1 MIDPIFRWLFIDMM
15 MAALSRLSMGHRH
28 ILASGKAFG
37 KIPEISFLNMLYNFL
52 AANEINAGKYRP
64 LR

>member
-15 MAALSRLSMGHRH
+15 MPALSRLSMGHQH
-28 ILASGKAFG
+28 ILASGKAFE

-52 AANEINAGKYRP
+52 AANVTGA
-64 LR
+64 